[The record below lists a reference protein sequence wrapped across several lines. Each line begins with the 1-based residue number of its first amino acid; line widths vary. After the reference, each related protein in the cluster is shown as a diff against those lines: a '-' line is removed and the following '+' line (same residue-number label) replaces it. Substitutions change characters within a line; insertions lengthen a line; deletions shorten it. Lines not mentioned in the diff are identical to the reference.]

1 MRRVSDSVTESESES
16 RSQSWPGMGIRIGI
30 GPQID
35 VPCQIGAAFNLH
47 LHFDGFINLSGL
59 CDPHNEMR

>member
-1 MRRVSDSVTESESES
+1 MRSRLRLTVS
-16 RSQSWPGMGIRIGI
+16 RSQSRPGMGIRIGI

-47 LHFDGFINLSGL
+47 LHFDGFIKLSGL